1 MTRIS
6 YFMKHNNVE
15 VKELISRLGTSDS
28 TKGVSL
34 AEFTKFLKLKVDKRR
49 DEHELK

>member
-1 MTRIS
+1 
-6 YFMKHNNVE
+6 MKHNNVE
-15 VKELISRLGTSDS
+15 VKELISRLGNDS
-28 TKGVSL
+28 TKGVSV